1 MLERLIPA
9 LTGVTD
15 AFELL
20 LIEDGSD
27 DGSWRVIE
35 AAAAHDARVRGVRL
49 SRNYGQ
55 QNALLCGIRAARYD
69 VILTMDDDLQHP
81 VAAIGPLLAALVPDV
96 DIVYGAFATARHGTM
111 RVFGSRLTRLALA
124 GAMGAQAARH
134 VSALRVFRTRL
145 RDGFADYRGPSVSI
159 DVLLSWTTSRVAAV
173 PVQHAPRLHGCS
185 GYTAGALLR
194 HALDLVTGFS
204 IWPLQV
210 ASVIGFVFVVFG
222 AAALLWVL
230 VNYAVQGN
238 AVPGFAFLAS
248 LVTIFSGAQLFALG
262 IFGEYL
268 ARIHLRGSRRPA
280 YLVRSVTGPERTVLD
295 TNNAP

>member
-1 MLERLIPA
+1 M
-9 LTGVTD
+9 
-15 AFELL
+15 
-20 LIEDGSD
+20 IEDGSE
-27 DGSWRVIE
+27 DGSWPLIE
-35 AAAAHDARVRGVRL
+35 AAAVHDARVRGVRL

-55 QNALLCGIRAARYD
+55 QNALLCGIRAAQYEL
-69 VILTMDDDLQHP
+69 ILTMDDDLQHP
-81 VAAIGPLLAALVPDV
+81 VAAIGPLLGALVPGV
-96 DIVYGAFATARHGTM
+96 DLVYGTFPDMRHGAL
-111 RVFGSRLTRLALA
+111 RVLGSRLIRLALA
-124 GAMGAQAARH
+124 GAMGVRAARH

-145 RDGFADYRGPSVSI
+145 REGFADYGDPSVSI
-159 DVLLSWTTSRVAAV
+159 DVLLSWTTSRVVAV
-173 PVQHAPRLHGCS
+173 PVQHAARAQGRS
-185 GYTAGALLR
+185 GYTLGALLR

-222 AAALLWVL
+222 AVALLWVL
-230 VNYAVQGN
+230 VNYAVRGN

-280 YLVRSVTGPERTVLD
+280 YLVRSVTGSERTVLD
-295 TNNAP
+295 TNNTP